1 MGTHGKLVIRMY
13 VITRRLRHRPGT
25 LTRVEHAKQIVV
37 HSQYCDSAD
46 VAGLWE
52 TFKQDNP
59 MLHHD
64 NLRCTFET
72 TECVN

>member
-13 VITRRLRHRPGT
+13 VTTRRPRPGT
-25 LTRVEHAKQIVV
+25 LTTVEHVKQIVV

-64 NLRCTFET
+64 ALRVTFET
-72 TECVN
+72 TDYVN